1 MRGNKSGNKSGNKL
15 RKKRI
20 VTKIKKLET
29 SSPLL
34 ITPAI
39 AISTGEMVSFP
50 LTNKDHQI

>member
-1 MRGNKSGNKSGNKL
+1 MRGNKFGNKSGNKL

-39 AISTGEMVSFP
+39 AISTGELVSIP
-50 LTNKDHQI
+50 STNKDHQI